1 MVKKKLSICI
11 PTYNR
16 KEKVIHQIERII
28 QSGILKSGNEVE
40 LVVSDN
46 CSDDNTYDSLFSLF
60 HDQDGISLYHQNNNL
75 GLVGNLYFLFDIAK
89 GEYIWFLSDDDPID
103 PRSIG
108 NLLSIIIDDPRSFYL
123 LNFVTDDN
131 SELFWRESN
140 DYLSLFNDK
149 TWGGFG
155 LLSTQVLKKESF
167 KDFYLFSK
175 DRYNLC
181 QPVAVSL
188 YGLVY
193 LNGIICYDIVAITH
207 HIGDYSWKNKTLQ
220 VGSVYLYDSIKVLEI
235 YGSDKKYQE
244 IITALKKMHGFCTCS
259 FIHIIRNKDF
269 KYAQRLFKDNLL
281 GYILLRAICYIIKSK
296 FSRLIKK
303 TYAQKVSII
312 L

>member
-1 MVKKKLSICI
+1 MKLSICI

-16 KEKVIHQIERII
+16 KDKVLSQIERIVR
-28 QSGILKSGNEVE
+28 SGVLENKDQVE

-46 CSDDNTYDSLFSLF
+46 CSEDKTYDTLLLSFSKVN
-60 HDQDGISLYHQNNNL
+60 GIRLYHQKKNL
-75 GLVGNLYFLFDIAK
+75 GLVGNLFFLFDVAK
-89 GEYIWFLSDDDPID
+89 GDYIWFLSDDDPLNT
-103 PRSIG
+103 RSI
-108 NLLSIIIDDPRSFYL
+108 NKVLSLIENRPKEFYL
-123 LNFVTDDN
+123 LNFKTSQSTKLYWEDFDN
-131 SELFWRESN
+131 T
-140 DYLSLFNDK
+140 LSLFNDK

-155 LLSTQVLKKESF
+155 LLSVQVLRRKTFS
-167 KDFYLFSK
+167 DFYKVTKSK
-175 DRYNLC
+175 YNLC